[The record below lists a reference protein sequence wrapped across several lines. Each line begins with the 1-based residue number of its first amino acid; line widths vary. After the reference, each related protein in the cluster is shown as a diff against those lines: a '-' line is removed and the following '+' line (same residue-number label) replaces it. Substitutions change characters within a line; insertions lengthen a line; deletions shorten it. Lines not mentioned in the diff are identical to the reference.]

1 MVIDEILK
9 NERLLERFCKDCN
22 IPIKI
27 FKEPYFMKRL
37 WTLNSYYN
45 TWTKWCTFIYEL
57 SKYKNEQEYFEE
69 YKRVKEAAMD
79 FIKNSEGYKDFIDE
93 DDNLFS
99 LSHDLHIT
107 SNSIYHPSND
117 GRIFISIDM
126 KQANYSALNYFD
138 SDKTIF
144 DGKSWEDFLRKFT
157 DNEHIIKSKYIRQVI
172 LGNCNPKRQITYE
185 KYLMGLVLNI
195 LLHNEDM
202 FTIPKEN
209 IISFGNDDITID
221 VTDNLDIYY
230 LYKNI
235 KSVCER
241 ILFVPL
247 EVEMFKLIKI
257 KGTDGYIREPIMSE
271 TKRKIKGVD
280 ANMIHFVIRKLN
292 NEEINEDD
300 LVFVHD
306 DRLAKW
312 IDVPEI
318 EV

>member
-99 LSHDLHIT
+99 LSYDLHIT

-195 LLHNEDM
+195 LLHNENM

-221 VTDNLDIYY
+221 VTDNIDIYY

>member
-1 MVIDEILK
+1 MTIDEILK

-37 WTLNSYYN
+37 WTLNSCYN
-45 TWTKWCTFIYEL
+45 TWTKWCNFLYEL
-57 SKYKNEQEYFEE
+57 SEYKNEQEYFEE

-99 LSHDLHIT
+99 LHPDLNII

-126 KQANYSALNYFD
+126 KQANYSALNYYD
-138 SDKTIF
+138 PSIF
-144 DGKSWEDFLRKFT
+144 DNKSWEDFLRKFT

-172 LGNCNPKRQITYE
+172 LGNCNAKRQIAFE
-185 KYLMGLVLNI
+185 KYLMSFVLDKILNYTAFIIDKTNI
-195 LLHNEDM
+195 V
-202 FTIPKEN
+202 
-209 IISFGNDDITID
+209 SFGNDDITID
-221 VTDNLDIYY
+221 VTDVLDYHG
-230 LYKNI
+230 LYNEI
-235 KSVCER
+235 KR
-241 ILFVPL
+241 LRRFFDFPL
-247 EVEMFKLIKI
+247 EVNLFRLIKI
-257 KGTDGYIREPIMSE
+257 KGVDGYVCDLIGSE

-280 ANMIHFVIRKLN
+280 ANMMHFVIRILN
-292 NEEINEDD
+292 NEKITVDD

-306 DRLAKW
+306 GRLVKW
-312 IDVPEI
+312 IDVPKI